1 MPGQLR
7 RLRGWTGRCTTQRM
21 SSSYRSRYLVS
32 HPCCADPCAQAG
44 EACSF
49 QVAWAINPHMQI
61 GAVQTR
67 LAARQHR
74 AFVRELERAG
84 AAVDAIPF
92 VHGAFDSVFS
102 KDNAVLVARDHGGIE
117 ALLARPRH
125 AERQIEQEAR
135 AASLASLGV
144 RIAGT
149 SDEPLEG
156 GDIVMQPAGGGAF
169 VGHGFRSSRGA
180 AHDLEAFLDRAVTG
194 LELCDPRLYHLDMVL
209 SVLDDG
215 TALVCEDALT
225 EAAFRRLVAHPA
237 ITTILRVPLR
247 EALAFGVNLVQVGKT
262 IVWGA
267 DAPATTRALTARGY
281 RVRKVALD
289 QFHLGGG
296 SAACLVSRVHRQVAA
311 DGGSRA
317 SAPASTAA

>member
-1 MPGQLR
+1 MPG
-7 RLRGWTGRCTTQRM
+7 RLRGWIGRCTTQRM
-21 SSSYRSRYLVS
+21 LSSYRSRYLVS

-67 LAARQHR
+67 LAARQHG

-156 GDIVMQPAGGGAF
+156 GDIVMQPAGGAF

-180 AHDLEAFLDRAVTG
+180 VNDLEAFLDRAVTG

-225 EAAFRRLVAHPA
+225 KAAFRRLVAHPA
-237 ITTILRVPLR
+237 ITSILRVPLR

-281 RVRKVALD
+281 RMRKVALD

-311 DGGSRA
+311 DGPRA
-317 SAPASTAA
+317 SSAASTAA

>member
-1 MPGQLR
+1 MPG
-7 RLRGWTGRCTTQRM
+7 RLRGWIGRCTTQRM
-21 SSSYRSRYLVS
+21 LSSYRSRYLVS

-67 LAARQHR
+67 LAARQHG

-156 GDIVMQPAGGGAF
+156 GDIVMQPAGGAF

-180 AHDLEAFLDRAVTG
+180 VNDLEAFLDRAVTG

-225 EAAFRRLVAHPA
+225 KAAFRRLVAHPA
-237 ITTILRVPLR
+237 ITSILRVPLR

-281 RVRKVALD
+281 RMRKVALD

-296 SAACLVSRVHRQVAA
+296 SAACLVSRVHHQVAA
-311 DGGSRA
+311 DGPRA
-317 SAPASTAA
+317 SSAASTAA